1 MSSALFPKV
10 NIRKKAIP
18 TLYLDTCAMIEL
30 CKCEKS
36 SCTDKSAK
44 DFDRLLTVLEKL
56 KQQQRILCPLGNQLK
71 EMGMTQN
78 RTSAKDF
85 LYQFTNSELISPEM
99 IKRKEQE
106 LSYRAYIN
114 AEPVIEFDCDTFFK
128 ENAQFKIHASEV
140 YTKEQAEK
148 AKEIKML
155 RAETL
160 GEMKSKH
167 QIERNFDSQL
177 EVELSS
183 DFMQY
188 VKPWFQESDSIENCL
203 RFKEIKKIVP
213 ALTGVRATAPTEEQ
227 ILAECRYI
235 SYTMSSY
242 HHRTPYTWIEASLW
256 AHIMQRTKKA
266 VPSDYMD
273 VTWAAA
279 YLPFV
284 HYAVTDSAF
293 CDLLVKSGLADMY
306 DAKIYSFRTLSCLV
320 DELEAL

>member
-78 RTSAKDF
+78 RETAKDF
-85 LYQFTNSELISPEM
+85 LYRFTNSELISPEM

-114 AEPVIEFDCDTFFK
+114 AKPAIEFNCDMLFK
-128 ENAQFKIHASEV
+128 ENALFKTHVSEV

-148 AKEIKML
+148 AKEIKTL
-155 RAETL
+155 RAEAL

-167 QIERNFDSQL
+167 QIERDLDSQL
-177 EVELSS
+177 EVELSA
-183 DFMQY
+183 DFMQH
-188 VKPWFQESDSIENCL
+188 VNPILHESDGIEDHL
-203 RFKEIKKIVP
+203 RFFEGRKILQ
-213 ALTGVRATAPTEEQ
+213 ALTGVRATSPAEEQ

-235 SYTMSSY
+235 SYTMSNY

-256 AHIMQRTKKA
+256 AHIMQRTKEV

-284 HYAVTDSAF
+284 HYTVTDSTF
-293 CDLLVKSGLADMY
+293 CDLLIKSDLAKEY
-306 DAKIYSFRTLSCLV
+306 DAKVYSFRTLSCLV
-320 DELEAL
+320 DELEAF